1 MGKFPSCHESTSNLV
16 GEPDPLPL
24 VTKDCPNSQD
34 VFRNRLPWTL
44 RFAPPE
50 ILQPALTNLLG
61 INQNRISPNIP
72 LFAQVQWIPSFR
84 AITTRGQ
91 CVHVDAMRIA
101 GMKAGST
108 MLSSVRVCFLVII
121 NFPGT

>member
-1 MGKFPSCHESTSNLV
+1 MYLEIGFHGP
-16 GEPDPLPL
+16 
-24 VTKDCPNSQD
+24 
-34 VFRNRLPWTL
+34 L

-50 ILQPALTNLLG
+50 ILQPALANLLG
-61 INQNRISPNIP
+61 INHNRIPQDTP

-84 AITTRGQ
+84 AITTSGQ

-101 GMKAGST
+101 GMKAGLT

-121 NFPGT
+121 NFLALNHFFFNTWIKRKVSNTKVYCRV